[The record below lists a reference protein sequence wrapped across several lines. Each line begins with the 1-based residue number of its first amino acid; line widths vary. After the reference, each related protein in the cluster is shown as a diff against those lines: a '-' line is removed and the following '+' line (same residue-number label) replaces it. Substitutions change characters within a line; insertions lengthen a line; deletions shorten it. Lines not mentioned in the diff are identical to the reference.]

1 MRAAGSPCA
10 DADATPSSDRIP
22 PVTSR
27 KGCGRGAP
35 RRNRPGRAR
44 WGQDGRVRTVTD
56 HERRARLARRHGVR
70 PGDRAPDAESA
81 ARAMTV
87 LHATEPATVHLSL
100 HARVD
105 GLAFTDVD
113 RVLYEERSLVKQ
125 LAMRRTLFVFP
136 RDLLPSAWGSA
147 SSRVAGQEQRRLARD
162 VTLAGLTEDGE
173 GWLRAREGEVL
184 AALADAPGQGLSAAA
199 VRAAV
204 PALDVKASA
213 SRAGSRW
220 SDPIPVAPRV
230 LTWLGARAEVVRG
243 RNDGHWRTSRPTW
256 TRMEAWLGAEPD
268 PAPEA
273 EGYAELV
280 RRWLWTF
287 GPGTET
293 DLVWWLGSTRTAA
306 RQALADVR
314 AVEVGLEDGGTG
326 WLLPDDLDP
335 VEPPE
340 PWAALLPVLD
350 PTTMGWK
357 ERGFYLR
364 PEHAREVFDSAGN
377 AGATAWWDGR
387 VVGAWVQDEGGTVR
401 PALCEDPGR
410 EARASL
416 EREADRLTA
425 ALDGV
430 VVGSVYR
437 SPLMTAARS
446 R

>member
-1 MRAAGSPCA
+1 MGS
-10 DADATPSSDRIP
+10 
-22 PVTSR
+22 
-27 KGCGRGAP
+27 
-35 RRNRPGRAR
+35 
-44 WGQDGRVRTVTD
+44 VRTVTD
-56 HERRARLARRHGVR
+56 RERRARLARRHRVR
-70 PGDRAPDAESA
+70 PGDRARDAESA
-81 ARAMTV
+81 TRAMTV

-105 GLAFTDVD
+105 GLAFADVD
-113 RVLYEERSLVKQ
+113 RALYEDRSLVKQ

-147 SSRVAGQEQRRLARD
+147 SARVAGQEQRRLARD
-162 VTLAGLTEDGE
+162 VSRAGLTQDGE
-173 GWLRAREGEVL
+173 GWLRAREREVL
-184 AALADAPGQGLSAAA
+184 AALAAVPDQGLSAAE

-204 PALDVKASA
+204 PALDLKVSA
-213 SRAGSRW
+213 SGAGSRW
-220 SDPIPVAPRV
+220 SAPIPVAPRV
-230 LTWLGARAEVVRG
+230 LTWLGARALLVRG

-268 PAPEA
+268 PVAEA

-293 DLVWWLGSTRTAA
+293 DLVWWLGSTRSAV
-306 RQALADVR
+306 RRALADVG
-314 AVEVGLEDGGTG
+314 AVEVGLEGGGTG

-357 ERGFYLR
+357 ERDFYLR
-364 PEHAREVFDSAGN
+364 PEHRQEVFDTAGN
-377 AGATAWWDGR
+377 AGATAWWDGM
-387 VVGAWVQDEGGTVR
+387 VVGAWVQDQDGTVR
-401 PALCEDPGR
+401 LALCEDPGR
-410 EARASL
+410 EARATL
-416 EREADRLTA
+416 DVEAARLTA

-437 SPLMTAARS
+437 SPLMTAARG